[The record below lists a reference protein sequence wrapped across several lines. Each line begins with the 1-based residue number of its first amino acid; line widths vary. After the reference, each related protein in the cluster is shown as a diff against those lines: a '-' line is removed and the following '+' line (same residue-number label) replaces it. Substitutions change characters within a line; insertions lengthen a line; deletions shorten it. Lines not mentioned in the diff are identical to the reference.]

1 MMAQRQKERDSIRA
15 VKKAEFEERRQR
27 LIEERE
33 QRRDSLMNARQNR
46 NKPEGTKEGEEG
58 EEGDGQ

>member
-15 VKKAEFEERRQR
+15 VKKAEFEARRQR

-33 QRRDSLMNARQNR
+33 QRRDSIMNARQNR
-46 NKPEGTKEGEEG
+46 NNPSDGRKEGD
-58 EEGDGQ
+58 EGDGQE